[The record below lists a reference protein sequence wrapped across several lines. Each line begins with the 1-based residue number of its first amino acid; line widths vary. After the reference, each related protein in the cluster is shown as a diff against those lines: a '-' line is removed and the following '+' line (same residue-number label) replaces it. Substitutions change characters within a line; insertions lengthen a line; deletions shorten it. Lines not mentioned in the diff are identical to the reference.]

1 MENWMCLDDVIPK
14 KENQLNFR
22 QTDRKKSWIDY
33 KAESTGRS
41 KEILILDAIDLLM
54 AQEASVDHPN
64 RSVEILEFMACIN
77 SALRMYRSSVELCEH
92 AENRI
97 REEFSNQLDCKD
109 KIISEYQ
116 TQIATLQA
124 SQEVMVA
131 LEREYK
137 ALQAEFMLLNDQ
149 ANKERIESEKRLAE
163 KDRLLTVLD
172 EDMVKYKAQA
182 EGYGDLL
189 REREALSQQLRDKN
203 AEMMEREKDHQLALE
218 RAEMAAQ
225 QAVLEA
231 VSRTKDELLA
241 VLNETKERLAATL
254 TEVASLRSFKDDNE
268 ALRESVGEK
277 KGYITILEERIVT
290 LQEQNLQLENMLRQ
304 SEENKNP

>member
-1 MENWMCLDDVIPK
+1 MEI
-14 KENQLNFR
+14 
-22 QTDRKKSWIDY
+22 S
-33 KAESTGRS
+33 
-41 KEILILDAIDLLM
+41 
-54 AQEASVDHPN
+54 
-64 RSVEILEFMACIN
+64 EFTTCVNAV
-77 SALRMYRSSVELCEH
+77 LRMYRSSLDLCEH

-109 KIISEYQ
+109 KVISEYQ
-116 TQIATLQA
+116 TQIAALQA

-149 ANKERIESEKRLAE
+149 ANKERIKAEKRLAE

-189 REREALSQQLRDKN
+189 REREALSQQIRDKN

-218 RAEMAAQ
+218 RAEMTAQ
-225 QAVLEA
+225 KALHEA
-231 VSRTKDELLA
+231 VSKTQDELVT
-241 VLNETKERLAATL
+241 VLNETKERLTAAL
-254 TEVASLRSFKDDNE
+254 TEVASLRNFKDDNDS
-268 ALRESVGEK
+268 LRETIGEK
-277 KGYITILEERIVT
+277 RAYIAILEERIST
-290 LQEQNLQLENMLRQ
+290 LQEQNIQLENMLRQ
-304 SEENKNP
+304 SEVSPNT